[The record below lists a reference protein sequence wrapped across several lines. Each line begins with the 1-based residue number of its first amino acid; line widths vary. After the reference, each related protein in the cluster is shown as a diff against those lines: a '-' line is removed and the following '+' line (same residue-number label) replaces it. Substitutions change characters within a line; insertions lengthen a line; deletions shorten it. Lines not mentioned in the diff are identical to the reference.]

1 MSAATYDPHNARPV
15 TPLAIN
21 VKVAPSRPEGGEVPL
36 AARGNVEMF
45 DTEETG
51 QTRVETIAAAELR
64 QFIERIERLEEE
76 KSTLAE
82 DIKEVFTELGGRG
95 YDKKIVRMIVRLRK
109 KDANERK
116 EEEAILE
123 LYMNSLGMI

>member
-51 QTRVETIAAAELR
+51 QARVETIAAAELR

-76 KSTLAE
+76 KGTLSE
-82 DIKEVFTELGGRG
+82 DIKEIFGEAGGRG
-95 YDKKIVRMIVRLRK
+95 YDTKIIRLIIRMRK

-123 LYMNSLGMI
+123 LYCNALGMV

>member
-1 MSAATYDPHNARPV
+1 MSDAAYDPYAARAAK
-15 TPLAIN
+15 PLAIN

-36 AARGNVEMF
+36 AERGNVEMF

-51 QTRVETIAAAELR
+51 QARVETIAAAELR

-76 KSTLAE
+76 KQTLAE
-82 DIKEVFTELGGRG
+82 DIKEILGECKGRG
-95 YDKKIVRMIVRLRK
+95 YDTKIVRTIVRMRK
-109 KDANERK
+109 KDANERH

-123 LYMNSLGMI
+123 LYMKAIGME